1 MTPQSRLRVTVLGL
15 NYAPE
20 PTGIAPYTTGL
31 ARFLAEAGHDV
42 HVVTGLPHYPHW
54 RVDPAYQR
62 RTVEERD
69 GDVRVTR
76 VAHPVPVNPIGPGR
90 VAMEAAFAA
99 RATRVVTRSGSRPD
113 VVVAVSPALLSVAA
127 AATLRRPGR
136 TAVGVI
142 PQDLYGHALAETALG
157 SGRAAATA
165 AALER
170 RLLARADG
178 VVAIHRRFRSSLAVM
193 GVAEDRITTIRNWTH
208 VPTAT
213 RRPADVSAIRR
224 ELGWRDDEIIA
235 LHAGNMGA
243 KQGLENVVEAA
254 RQADL
259 DGCPIRFV
267 LLGHGSRRDHLRA
280 YAQGVRRIQF
290 LDPLP
295 TERFTDAL
303 AAADVLVL
311 NEQPGVAEMCVPS
324 KLTSYFAAGRPVVA
338 ATERLSAASAEI
350 AVSQAGVTVEPG
362 SPRALL
368 EAVIDVRLAPDEAEA
383 MGLRG
388 QLFAHDVLHVD
399 AARAAYVAWVE
410 GLAASRSRP
419 DHEPL
424 PEVATDVGVSDGGPR
439 RLPNSW
445 VEPA

>member
-1 MTPQSRLRVTVLGL
+1 MSPQSRLRVTVLGL

-31 ARFLAEAGHDV
+31 ARFLADAGHDV
-42 HVVTGLPHYPHW
+42 HVVTGLPHYPRW
-54 RVDPAYQR
+54 RVEPGYTGR
-62 RTVEERD
+62 LIEERD
-69 GDVRVTR
+69 GDVRITR
-76 VAHPVPVNPIGPGR
+76 VAHPVPSNPVGPGR
-90 VAMEAAFAA
+90 VAMEATFAA
-99 RATRVVTRSGSRPD
+99 RAARVVTSRPTAPD
-113 VVVAVSPALLSVAA
+113 VVIAVSPALLSVAA
-127 AATLRRPGR
+127 AARLRRPGR
-136 TAVGVI
+136 TALGVV
-142 PQDLYGHALAETALG
+142 PQDLYGHALAETKLG

-170 RLLARADG
+170 RLLTQADG
-178 VVAIHRRFRSSLAVM
+178 VVAIHQRFRASLAAL
-193 GVAEDRITTIRNWTH
+193 GVDDDRITTIRNWTH
-208 VPTAT
+208 VPTVT
-213 RRPADVSAIRR
+213 RRPADLAAVRR
-224 ELGWRDDEIIA
+224 ELGWRDGEIIA

-254 RQADL
+254 RRADL
-259 DGCPIRFV
+259 DGAPVRFV
-267 LLGHGSRRDHLRA
+267 LLGHGSRRDHLQA
-280 YAQGVRRIQF
+280 VAHGVRRLQF

-311 NEQPGVAEMCVPS
+311 NEAAGVAEMCVPS

-338 ATERLSAASAEI
+338 ATNPLSAASAEI
-350 AVSQAGVTVEPG
+350 TASRAGTTVAPG
-362 SPRALL
+362 DPRALL
-368 EAVIDVRLAPDEAEA
+368 DAVVDLRLQPDDAEA

-399 AARAAYVAWVE
+399 AARQAYVGWVE
-410 GLAASRSRP
+410 GLAAARSRR
-419 DHEPL
+419 DHAPV
-424 PEVATDVGVSDGGPR
+424 PAPVADIGVLDAGAH

>member
-1 MTPQSRLRVTVLGL
+1 MTPQSRLRVSILGL

-54 RVDPAYQR
+54 QVDPAYR
-62 RTVEERD
+62 GRLVEERD
-69 GDVRVTR
+69 GDVRITR
-76 VAHPVPVNPIGPGR
+76 VAHPVPANPVGPGR
-90 VAMEAAFAA
+90 IAMEAAFAA
-99 RATRVVTRSGSRPD
+99 RATRVVTGGRTRPD
-113 VVVAVSPALLSVAA
+113 VVIAVSPALLSVAA

-136 TAVGVI
+136 TALGVI
-142 PQDLYGHALAETALG
+142 PQDLYGHALAETRLG
-157 SGRAAATA
+157 SGRTAAAA

-178 VVAIHRRFRSSLAVM
+178 VVAIHGRFRSSIAAL
-193 GVAEDRITTIRNWTH
+193 GVDEDRITTIRNWTH
-208 VPTAT
+208 VPTAP
-213 RRPADVSAIRR
+213 RHPSDLAAVRS

-254 RQADL
+254 RRADQ
-259 DGCPIRFV
+259 DGAPVRFV
-267 LLGHGSRRDHLRA
+267 LLGHGSRRDRLRA
-280 YAQGVRRIQF
+280 LAQGIRRIQF

-295 TERFTDAL
+295 TERFIDAL

-311 NEQPGVAEMCVPS
+311 NEQAGIAEMCVPS

-338 ATERLSAASAEI
+338 ATNALSAASAEI
-350 AVSQAGVTVEPG
+350 AASRAGVTVEPG
-362 SPRALL
+362 SPVALL
-368 EAVIDVRLAPDEAEA
+368 DAVVDTRLQPGDAEA

-399 AARAAYVAWVE
+399 AARQAYVGWVE
-410 GLAASRSRP
+410 GLAAARARP
-419 DHEPL
+419 GHAPLEPT
-424 PEVATDVGVSDGGPR
+424 ATEIGVLDAGPR
-439 RLPNSW
+439 RLPNTW

>member
-1 MTPQSRLRVTVLGL
+1 MSPQSRLRVTVMGL

-20 PTGIAPYTTGL
+20 PTGIAPYTAGL

-42 HVVTGLPHYPHW
+42 HVVTGLPHYPRW
-54 RVDPAYQR
+54 QVEPGYTGR
-62 RTVEERD
+62 RLEERD
-69 GDVRVTR
+69 GGVRITR
-76 VAHPVPVNPIGPGR
+76 VAHPVPTNPVGPGR
-90 VAMEAAFAA
+90 VAMEATFATRAA
-99 RATRVVTRSGSRPD
+99 RVVASGPRPD
-113 VVVAVSPALLSVAA
+113 VVVVVSPALLTVAA

-136 TAVGVI
+136 TAVGVV
-142 PQDLYGHALAETALG
+142 PQDLYGHALAETGIG
-157 SGRAAATA
+157 SGRAAAGA

-170 RLLARADG
+170 RLLGRADG
-178 VVAIHRRFRSSLAVM
+178 VVAIHGRFRSSLAAM
-193 GVAEDRITTIRNWTH
+193 GVDEERITTIRNWTH
-208 VPTAT
+208 VPTVT
-213 RRPADVSAIRR
+213 RRPADIAAVRR
-224 ELGWRDDEIIA
+224 ELGWRDDEVIA

-254 RQADL
+254 RQADA
-259 DGCPIRFV
+259 DGCPVRFV

-280 YAQGVRRIQF
+280 LARGVRRVQF

-311 NEQPGVAEMCVPS
+311 NEQAGVAEMCVPS

-338 ATERLSAASAEI
+338 ATNALSAASAEI
-350 AVSQAGVTVEPG
+350 AASRAGVVVAPG
-362 SPRALL
+362 APRALL
-368 EAVIDVRLAPDEAEA
+368 DAIVDTRLEPGESEA

-399 AARAAYVAWVE
+399 AAREAYVAWVE
-410 GLAASRSRP
+410 GLAAARRRP
-419 DHEPL
+419 GHEPR
-424 PEVATDVGVSDGGPR
+424 PADTVDIGVLDNGSR